1 MTDYLNPRE
10 GGRALGREVE
20 TPPFDLPRSRSRALP
35 FLRLLPSA
43 FILCCV
49 LLAPAANAQEWKP
62 ARNVDI
68 AIASGAGGAADR
80 QGRQLQKL
88 LLQAVP
94 GIPSITVTNRPGGG
108 GLVAWTALGQHAGD
122 AHFIATLSTALLT
135 NQILGVGQLRYQ
147 DLTPLNILMREY
159 VVAWVRAESPLASA
173 KDVIARLKKD
183 PASVSFAFAAA
194 RGNQNHIVIG
204 MIARAA
210 GLNPKAVKAVV
221 FSSGGQGM
229 TAALGGHVDVWV
241 GTPGGALQHMQ
252 SGAARALGISSTQR
266 QAGRLAAVPAFREQG
281 IDASYYAW
289 RGFVAAGGLTPAQT
303 AFWDQAFARVVRT
316 EEWKRDLDDNG
327 WAEDFK
333 ASAETRKHLDGEYGM
348 LTRMLAELGLVTK

>member
-1 MTDYLNPRE
+1 MKDKAKGERRKAEETAIHRGRRGFYFRLSTFAILLGAIANP
-10 GGRALGREVE
+10 A
-20 TPPFDLPRSRSRALP
+20 
-35 FLRLLPSA
+35 
-43 FILCCV
+43 I
-49 LLAPAANAQEWKP
+49 AQEWKP

-88 LLQAVP
+88 LMQSVP
-94 GIPSITVTNRPGGG
+94 GMPSITVTNKPGGG
-108 GLVAWTALGQHAGD
+108 GLVAWTSLAQHAGD

-159 VVAWVRAESPLASA
+159 VVAWVRAESPLATA
-173 KDVIARLKKD
+173 QDVIARLKKD
-183 PASVSFAFAAA
+183 PASLSFAFATA

-204 MIARAA
+204 MLARAA
-210 GLNPKAVKAVV
+210 GLDPKAVKTVV

-229 TAALGGHVDVWV
+229 MAALGGHVDVWV

-252 SGAARALGISSTQR
+252 SGAARALGISATQR
-266 QAGRLAAVPAFREQG
+266 QAGKLAAVPAFRELG

-289 RGFVAAGGLTPAQT
+289 RGFVAPGKLSSPQV
-303 AFWDQAFARVVRT
+303 AFWDQAFARVVRSD
-316 EEWKRDLDDNG
+316 EWKQDLEDNG

-333 ASAETRKHLDGEYGM
+333 ASAETRRHLDAEYEM
-348 LTRMLAELGLVTK
+348 LARMLADLGLVTKSP

>member
-1 MTDYLNPRE
+1 MN
-10 GGRALGREVE
+10 
-20 TPPFDLPRSRSRALP
+20 SRHIVAI
-35 FLRLLPSA
+35 A
-43 FILCCV
+43 VAAAAGLC
-49 LLAPAANAQEWKP
+49 AAGPAAAQEWKP
-62 ARNVDI
+62 TRNVDI
-68 AIASGAGGAADR
+68 AVASGAGGAADR

-94 GIPSITVTNRPGGG
+94 AIPSITVTNKPGGG
-108 GLVAWTALGQHAGD
+108 GLVAWTALAQHVGD
-122 AHFIATLSTALLT
+122 AHYIATLSTALLT

-159 VVAWVRAESPLASA
+159 VVAWVKADSPFASI
-173 KDVIARLKKD
+173 KDVIARLRKD
-183 PASVSFAFAAA
+183 PASVSFAFATA

-210 GLNPKAVKAVV
+210 GMDPKAAKTVV

-241 GTPGGALQHMQ
+241 GTPGGAIQHMQ

-266 QAGRLAAVPAFREQG
+266 QPARLAAVPTFREQG
-281 IDASYYAW
+281 VDASYYAW
-289 RGFVAAGGLTPAQT
+289 RGFVAAGGLTAAQT
-303 AFWDQAFARVVRT
+303 AFWDQAFARVVRS

-333 ASAETRKHLDGEYGM
+333 ASAETRKHLESEYDM
-348 LTRMLAELGLVTK
+348 LARMLAELGMVAKQ

>member
-1 MTDYLNPRE
+1 MKHKQIPAVVVLICF
-10 GGRALGREVE
+10 ASL
-20 TPPFDLPRSRSRALP
+20 
-35 FLRLLPSA
+35 
-43 FILCCV
+43 V
-49 LLAPAANAQEWKP
+49 LLAAGAAGAQEWKP

-68 AIASGAGGAADR
+68 SIASGAGGAADR

-94 GIPSITVTNRPGGG
+94 GIPSMTVTNRPGGG
-108 GLVAWTALGQHAGD
+108 GTVAWTALALHAGD
-122 AHFIATLSTALLT
+122 AHYIATLSTAFVT

-204 MIARAA
+204 MVARAA
-210 GLNPKAVKAVV
+210 GLDPKAVKTVV

-229 TAALGGHVDVWV
+229 MAALGGHIDVWV

-266 QAGRLAAVPAFREQG
+266 EAGKLAGVPTFREQG

-333 ASAETRKHLDGEYGM
+333 ASAETRMHLDAEYEM
-348 LTRMLAELGLVTK
+348 LTRMLADLGLVTK

>member
-1 MTDYLNPRE
+1 MAKVKSNRCRR
-10 GGRALGREVE
+10 RAVHFRLS
-20 TPPFDLPRSRSRALP
+20 FA
-35 FLRLLPSA
+35 FLLCA
-43 FILCCV
+43 F
-49 LLAPAANAQEWKP
+49 APWANAQEWKP
-62 ARNVDI
+62 TRNVDI

-80 QGRQLQKL
+80 QGRQLQRL

-94 GIPSITVTNRPGGG
+94 GIPSMTVTNKPGGG
-108 GLVAWTALGQHAGD
+108 GLVAWTGLAQHAGD
-122 AHFIATLSTALLT
+122 AHYIATLSTALLT
-135 NQILGVGQLRYQ
+135 NQVMGLGQVRYQ

-159 VVAWVRAESPLASA
+159 VVAWVRAESPFASI
-173 KDVIARLKKD
+173 KDVIARLRKD
-183 PASVSFAFAAA
+183 PQSVSFAFSTA

-210 GLNPKAVKAVV
+210 GMDPKSAKTVV

-266 QAGRLAAVPAFREQG
+266 QSARLAAVPTFREQG

-316 EEWKRDLDDNG
+316 DEWKRDLDDNG
-327 WAEDFK
+327 WGEDFK
-333 ASAETRKHLDGEYGM
+333 GSAETRKHLDSEYE
-348 LTRMLAELGLVTK
+348 MLAKMLADLGLVGKQ

>member
-1 MTDYLNPRE
+1 M
-10 GGRALGREVE
+10 
-20 TPPFDLPRSRSRALP
+20 
-35 FLRLLPSA
+35 
-43 FILCCV
+43 I
-49 LLAPAANAQEWKP
+49 AQEWKP
-62 ARNVDI
+62 TRNVDI
-68 AIASGAGGAADR
+68 SISSGAGGAADR

-94 GIPSITVTNRPGGG
+94 GIPSITVTNKPGGA
-108 GLVAWTALGQHAGD
+108 GLVAWTALAQHAGD
-122 AHFIATLSTALLT
+122 AHYIATLSTGLLT
-135 NQILGVGQLRYQ
+135 NQVLGVGQLRYQ

-159 VVAWVRAESPLASA
+159 VVAWVKADSPFASM
-173 KDVIARLKKD
+173 KDVVGRLKKD

-210 GLNPKAVKAVV
+210 GIDPKAAKTVV

-241 GTPGGALQHMQ
+241 GTPGGAIQHMQ
-252 SGAARALGISSTQR
+252 SGAARALGISAAQR
-266 QAGRLAAVPAFREQG
+266 QSARLAAVPTFREQG
-281 IDASYYAW
+281 VEASYYAW
-289 RGFVAAGGLTPAQT
+289 RGFVAAGGLSTAQT
-303 AFWDQAFARVVRT
+303 AFWDQAFARVVRS

-333 ASAETRKHLDGEYGM
+333 ASAETRKHLDAEYEM
-348 LTRMLAELGLVTK
+348 LARMLADLGMTSKQ